1 MLLNDSVACQKTSR
15 SIALIHDVMFLD
27 TKKTREMRTEKRL
40 ALEEEAVG
48 SGTKIGIGEIEP
60 CLACTSSER
69 TPSRL
74 PGSRRKKNV
83 PFSILQSPAKFVI
96 GRSISH
102 FFVYPTRFMIRAC
115 YAFRLVYCIF
125 GNVLGKAGGVQAA
138 TALDGLVP

>member
-1 MLLNDSVACQKTSR
+1 MIAWLARKPLVTLLH
-15 SIALIHDVMFLD
+15 LVMFLD

-74 PGSRRKKNV
+74 PGSRRKKKR
-83 PFSILQSPAKFVI
+83 PFFYSAVTCK
-96 GRSISH
+96 
-102 FFVYPTRFMIRAC
+102 IRNWSVDFSFLC
-115 YAFRLVYCIF
+115 LSDSLHDTCMLCF
-125 GNVLGKAGGVQAA
+125 
-138 TALDGLVP
+138 